1 MRLSGRRR
9 RLRGAEWKRHPHSVR
24 LRRPGPR
31 VFHPACLG
39 LPLKEVRVMSPE
51 EVANGLDFIERL
63 REHFDNARLEELML
77 GREADVWDR
86 IDRNIDHLHA
96 DRVESA
102 LRDLEDEMELS
113 ALGQLELEHGLREL
127 REKHGEAVVNA

>member
-1 MRLSGRRR
+1 
-9 RLRGAEWKRHPHSVR
+9 
-24 LRRPGPR
+24 
-31 VFHPACLG
+31 
-39 LPLKEVRVMSPE
+39 MSPE